1 MRILVVSQYFWPE
14 NFKINDLCE
23 ALIDEGHEVTVYT
36 GIPNY
41 PEGSYYPGY
50 TCLNLKEEYLGKI
63 KIIRVP
69 HFPRGKNNKIFL
81 ILNYLSYF
89 MVASVLAPFKI
100 KGQYDKILAYGV
112 SPVTVIIPAILLRF
126 IKKAPLFFW
135 IADLWPE
142 SLEATGMV
150 KNKKIL
156 KFISRII
163 GIFYN
168 YVDCILVTSK
178 GFIPRIK
185 SVGVEN
191 EKIEYLPQWA
201 ENLFN
206 NPAESSFSD
215 DRIPKEGFKVMFA
228 GNIGIAQDFQTI
240 VEAAKKLSQHKEVYF
255 LILGDGLMAN
265 WAKGEVKKNKMESNF
280 IFLGKKPLSQ
290 MPDYYRTA
298 DAMLLSLMDTDL
310 FSITVPAKLQS
321 YMATGKPIIAS
332 INGEGAELVEL
343 AQAGVVVP
351 ASSPDLLAKEILKL
365 SQREKPHLDQMGK
378 NAKRFY
384 DENFDRKILI
394 NKLLKILE
402 IKKFPKT

>member
-23 ALIDEGHEVTVYT
+23 ALVEKGHEVTVYT

-41 PEGSYYPGY
+41 PEGSYYSGY
-50 TCLNLKEEYLGKI
+50 SCFSPKEECLGKI

-69 HFPRGKNNKIFL
+69 HFPRGKNSKILL

-89 MVASVLAPFKI
+89 IVASLLAPFKI
-100 KGQYDKILAYGV
+100 KGKYDKIFAYGV
-112 SPVTVIIPAILLRF
+112 SPVTVVIPAILLRF
-126 IKKAPLFFW
+126 LKKAPLLFW

-150 KNKKIL
+150 KNKKVL
-156 KFISRII
+156 KFISCII

-185 SVGVEN
+185 SVGVKN

-201 ENLFN
+201 EDLFN
-206 NPAESSFSD
+206 NSAEISFSD
-215 DRIPKEGFKVMFA
+215 DRIPMDGFKVMFA

-240 VEAAKKLSQHKEVYF
+240 VEAAKKLAQYKKIYF
-255 LILGDGLMAN
+255 LILGDGLMSN
-265 WAKGEVKKNKMESNF
+265 WAKNEVKKNKMEDNF

-290 MPDYYRTA
+290 MPDYYRKA

-321 YMATGKPIIAS
+321 YMATGKPVIAS

-343 AQAGVVVP
+343 AQAGIVVP
-351 ASSPDLLAKEILKL
+351 ASSPDRLAEEILKL
-365 SQREKPHLDQMGK
+365 SQLDKARLDQMGK

-384 DENFDRKILI
+384 DENFDRKVLI
-394 NKLLKILE
+394 NKLLKILNDQ
-402 IKKFPKT
+402 KFS